1 MSNALP
7 GRRIALAVG
16 GGIAAYKSCEL
27 LRELQQRGASIRV
40 AMTPS
45 AAQFVGALTFQSLSG
60 QPVLRDL
67 LDEAQEATFGHIQL
81 AKWAE
86 LFIVAPAT
94 ADLLARIRAGMAND
108 AVTASL
114 LAYRGPVLLAPAMNA
129 AMFEHPTTQ
138 ENLAALRARAQF
150 RTVGPGEGQLACGD
164 LGPGRMSEPAQIAD
178 EAARFFEAG
187 PLSGKRV
194 LLTAGPTREYFDPVR
209 FLSNPSSGKMGLAMA
224 EAAQALGA
232 SVTVVLGP
240 ATAPRPSGISVVDV
254 VTAEEMA
261 AEVMKRIG
269 GVDAF
274 VAAAAVSDYRPKAR
288 AKSKQKKSDAPAQV
302 ELVRTP
308 DILLEVS
315 RLVASRPRKP
325 LLVGFAAETE
335 NVAENARQKLSAK
348 GLDFIVANDVSA
360 EGAGFAGDA
369 NHVSLLGRAGE
380 VAEFSGNK
388 ASVAQS
394 LWSVL
399 AKALEHRTV

>member
-1 MSNALP
+1 LSNALP

-240 ATAPRPSGISVVDV
+240 STAPRPSGISVVDV

-288 AKSKQKKSDAPAQV
+288 AKSKHKKSDAPAQV

-399 AKALEHRTV
+399 AKALTQR